1 MNDKKEMLSAV
12 QSESSQVMSFDDRLK
27 LVMLQVD
34 FNEAITEN
42 PFDEQLYYQLCKIIA
57 EVMNK
62 PDNVKYRINKELIS
76 ASKIKEVFA
85 LIRQQ
90 ELNHV
95 IERFREID
103 YPVRS
108 QQAYLIAALYNAVFE
123 SESALI
129 NQVNSDMPYLVTKAS
144 EGRK

>member
-1 MNDKKEMLSAV
+1 MNDKMEMLSAV

-27 LVMLQVD
+27 QVMLQVD

-62 PDNVKYRINKELIS
+62 PGYVMYRINKELIS
-76 ASKIKEVFA
+76 TSKIKEVFA
-85 LIRQQ
+85 LIRRN
-90 ELNHV
+90 ELDHV

>member
-123 SESALI
+123 SESAQI
-129 NQVNSDMPYLVTKAS
+129 NEIYCDMPYLA
-144 EGRK
+144 RKRNEDRK